1 MFFVKSK
8 RWPLFLLRLISKHGW
23 TKQANRWWFIALYRF
38 VWPLWSRLSFC
49 TLQTKPET
57 NESNKFYSLLLI
69 RRTWLKSSERL
80 NHVTDNIFSWW
91 WWWWWYEEEIR
102 ENIIRK
108 VYQIFFFALFVRVQA
123 NARKFFNLNKVF
135 HSHLTILHFRVHN
148 NERNFFI
155 VFGIKD
161 KAFSYIKWWQR
172 LSEGHRIR

>member
-108 VYQIFFFALFVRVQA
+108 VYQIFFLLFLCEYKPMQG
-123 NARKFFNLNKVF
+123 NFSTWIKFSIV
-135 HSHLTILHFRVHN
+135 IWP
-148 NERNFFI
+148 FFI
-155 VFGIKD
+155 FVFIIMNGISLL
-161 KAFSYIKWWQR
+161 FSVSKTKPF
-172 LSEGHRIR
+172 RILNDDRGCLKGIE